1 VSGRNAPK
9 LEETQMVR
17 MLMTINISKGFKVWS
32 EMAKSLEPE
41 MNKVGAKMIWAG
53 ANPDESAVF
62 VVMEMQDPAQIKTFG
77 ERPDIA
83 KRREEAGADVSST
96 TMISP
101 IGDHFTG

>member
-1 VSGRNAPK
+1 
-9 LEETQMVR
+9 MVR

-32 EMAKSLEPE
+32 EMAKSLESE
-41 MNKVGAKMIWAG
+41 MNKVGAKMVWAG

-62 VVMEMQDPAQIKTFG
+62 VVMEMQDPSQIKTFG

-83 KRREEAGADVSST
+83 KRREEAGADVTST

-101 IGDHFTG
+101 IGEYFVG

>member
-1 VSGRNAPK
+1 
-9 LEETQMVR
+9 MVR

-41 MNKVGAKMIWAG
+41 MNKVGAKMVWAG

-62 VVMEMQDPAQIKTFG
+62 VVMEMQDPSQIKTFG

-83 KRREEAGADVSST
+83 KRREEAGADVTST

-101 IGDHFTG
+101 IGEYFVG